1 LTIGSNEKP
10 IVIHTY
16 AYVRM
21 YKITQFSL
29 NINVGGIQSYFASKY
44 RPNIF
49 NVPITIK
56 ANGIIT
62 DSELEEYQSAVKYG
76 NQSTVPFHYTM

>member
-1 LTIGSNEKP
+1 
-10 IVIHTY
+10 
-16 AYVRM
+16 M

-29 NINVGGIQSYFASKY
+29 NVNVGGIQSYFASKY

-62 DSELEEYQSAVKYG
+62 EAEMESYNAEVGMSSMSGRIL
-76 NQSTVPFHYTM
+76 TPFQYTM